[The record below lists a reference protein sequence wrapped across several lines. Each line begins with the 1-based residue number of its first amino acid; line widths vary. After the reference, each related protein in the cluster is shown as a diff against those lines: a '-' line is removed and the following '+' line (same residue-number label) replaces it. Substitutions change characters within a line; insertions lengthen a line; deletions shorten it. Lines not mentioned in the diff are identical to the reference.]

1 MLHEMKYW
9 FALLCKGWIYI
20 KTHFLHCKTNPQTKI
35 QINFLEVFFFPR
47 DRKEGTAT
55 ALFIFCWGNE
65 LRGP

>member
-35 QINFLEVFFFPR
+35 QINFLEGFFFS
-47 DRKEGTAT
+47 
-55 ALFIFCWGNE
+55 
-65 LRGP
+65 

>member
-35 QINFLEVFFFPR
+35 QINFLEGFFFFLEIE
-47 DRKEGTAT
+47 KK
-55 ALFIFCWGNE
+55 ALQLLYSSSAGAMS
-65 LRGP
+65 